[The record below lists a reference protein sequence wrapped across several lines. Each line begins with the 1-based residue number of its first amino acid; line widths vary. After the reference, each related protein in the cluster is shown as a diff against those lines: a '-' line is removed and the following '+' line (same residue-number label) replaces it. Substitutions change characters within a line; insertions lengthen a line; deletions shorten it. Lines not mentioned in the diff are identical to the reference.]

1 MSKSFK
7 PVASTN
13 VAFSCHQISVQCTGN
28 INKNMYIDEDFMVHV
43 HVYLFLMSLDPV
55 PCFILT
61 ITENLTNPVPKYVGE
76 MENRRFY
83 ET

>member
-1 MSKSFK
+1 
-7 PVASTN
+7 
-13 VAFSCHQISVQCTGN
+13 
-28 INKNMYIDEDFMVHV
+28 MYIDEDFMVHV

-61 ITENLTNPVPKYVGE
+61 IIENLTNPVPKYVGE

>member
-1 MSKSFK
+1 
-7 PVASTN
+7 
-13 VAFSCHQISVQCTGN
+13 
-28 INKNMYIDEDFMVHV
+28 MYIDEDFMVHV

-83 ET
+83 ETYKTSWNISLALGPHYLVFLYNTLYGIR

>member
-1 MSKSFK
+1 MYRYILH
-7 PVASTN
+7 
-13 VAFSCHQISVQCTGN
+13 CYWTGQFFCN
-28 INKNMYIDEDFMVHV
+28 INKNMYTDEDFMVHV
-43 HVYLFLMSLDPV
+43 HVYLFLLSLDPV

-61 ITENLTNPVPKYVGE
+61 IAENLTNPVPKYVGE

>member
-1 MSKSFK
+1 MYRYILHCYWTGQSF
-7 PVASTN
+7 
-13 VAFSCHQISVQCTGN
+13 CN
-28 INKNMYIDEDFMVHV
+28 INKNMYTDEDFMVHV
-43 HVYLFLMSLDPV
+43 HVYLFLLSLDPV

-61 ITENLTNPVPKYVGE
+61 IAENLTNPVPKYVGE

>member
-1 MSKSFK
+1 
-7 PVASTN
+7 
-13 VAFSCHQISVQCTGN
+13 
-28 INKNMYIDEDFMVHV
+28 MYTDEDFMVHV
-43 HVYLFLMSLDPV
+43 HVYLFFLSLDPV

-61 ITENLTNPVPKYVGE
+61 IAENLTNPVPKYVGE

>member
-1 MSKSFK
+1 
-7 PVASTN
+7 
-13 VAFSCHQISVQCTGN
+13 
-28 INKNMYIDEDFMVHV
+28 MYIDEDFMVHV
-43 HVYLFLMSLDPV
+43 HVPVYLFLMSLDPV

-76 MENRRFY
+76 MENLRFY

>member
-1 MSKSFK
+1 
-7 PVASTN
+7 
-13 VAFSCHQISVQCTGN
+13 
-28 INKNMYIDEDFMVHV
+28 MYIDEDFMVHV

-61 ITENLTNPVPKYVGE
+61 IAENLTNPVPKYVRE